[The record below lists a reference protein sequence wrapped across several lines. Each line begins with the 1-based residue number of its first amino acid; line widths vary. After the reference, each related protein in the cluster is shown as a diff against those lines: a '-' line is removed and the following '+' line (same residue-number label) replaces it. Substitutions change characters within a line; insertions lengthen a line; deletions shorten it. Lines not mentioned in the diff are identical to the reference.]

1 MNQNN
6 MASLLGL
13 LICIS
18 LTMILINQVL
28 AFPAPSAD
36 NGEKWKKSFTF

>member
-13 LICIS
+13 LISIS

-28 AFPAPSAD
+28 SSPTPSD
-36 NGEKWKKSFTF
+36 IGQFT